1 MLKYGVRQGSVLGPI
16 LFLIYINYLN
26 YAVKCSKVHHFAY
39 DTNPLHFNSSTKKP
53 NRLVNFHM
61 KHLSVWLN
69 ANKISLNVQKT
80 ELVIFKQKRKKL
92 DHETKIKSNRKR
104 LYPTPS
110 VKYLGVKIDENL
122 NWHHHINDLAAK
134 LKTANV
140 LLFKISEKNEKKAI
154 RIISFQSQN
163 SHSNLFFSRKV
174 VF

>member
-16 LFLIYINYLN
+16 LFLIYINYLH

-53 NRLVNFHM
+53 NRLVNFQM

-92 DHETKIKSNRKR
+92 DHETKIKSTRKR
-104 LYPTPS
+104 LYPTLS
-110 VKYLGVKIDENL
+110 VKYLGVKVDENL

-134 LKTANV
+134 LKTANF
-140 LLFKISEKNEKKAI
+140 LLFKIRNYVN
-154 RIISFQSQN
+154 Q
-163 SHSNLFFSRKV
+163 KV
-174 VF
+174 LRFIYF